1 VSDPIGVVLAGGAGR
16 RLGGAKATVKLGG
29 RPLISYPLD
38 ALRRAL
44 GAVAVVAKPDSD
56 LPALP
61 GVQLWFEPRQPQ
73 HPLTGIVHALRCAD
87 GRPVVVCATDLPLVS
102 EALIRRLA
110 QTDSGGAP
118 AVVVQAGGRVQPA
131 LARYDASAL
140 EPLAHALDTPD
151 RALTE
156 MVMRLEP
163 TLLAADDPEELFN
176 VNTPED
182 LLQAGVG
189 LERRRQAQPNVKS

>member
-1 VSDPIGVVLAGGAGR
+1 
-16 RLGGAKATVKLGG
+16 
-29 RPLISYPLD
+29 
-38 ALRRAL
+38 
-44 GAVAVVAKPDSD
+44 VAKPDSD

-61 GVQLWFEPRQPQ
+61 GVPLWFEPRQPQ
-73 HPLTGIVHALRCAD
+73 HPVTGIVHALRRAD

-118 AVVVQAGGRVQPA
+118 AVLVQAGGRIQPA
-131 LARYDASAL
+131 LARYDPSAL
-140 EPLAHALDTPD
+140 EPLAHALATPD

-156 MVMRLEP
+156 MVMELEP
-163 TLLAADDPEELFN
+163 KLLAADDPEELFN
-176 VNTPED
+176 VNTPDD
-182 LLQAGVG
+182 LLQARAG

>member
-1 VSDPIGVVLAGGAGR
+1 VRDPIGVVLAGGVGR
-16 RLGGAKATVKLGG
+16 RLGGSKATVKLAG

-44 GAVAVVAKPDSD
+44 STVAVVAKPDSE

-61 GVQLWFEPRQPQ
+61 GVTVWIEPQEPQ
-73 HPLTGIVHALRCAD
+73 HPLAGIVHALRCAD

-102 EALIRRLA
+102 EALIRSLA
-110 QTDSGGAP
+110 QADAGASP
-118 AVVVQAGGRVQPA
+118 AVLAWAERRIQPTLGRYGPE
-131 LARYDASAL
+131 LL
-140 EPLAHALDTPD
+140 EPLARALEQPD

-156 MVMRLEP
+156 VVEELGP
-163 TLLAADDPEELFN
+163 KLLPVSDAEQLFN

-182 LLQAGVG
+182 LLHARAC
-189 LERRRQAQPNVKS
+189 LERRRLAQPNVKS